1 VAEEPEDASDLASVT
16 AGADD
21 TALATDSGTAGAADG
36 EVRTKGRIGQAA
48 ESASKGRAGAYAGGR
63 LEVLHTLGVGGFG
76 TVYAAEDVAS
86 RALVALKVQ
95 RAGRVRSRLAL
106 DEIRLLERVA
116 RHQAEAAKERAGGG
130 ACGGVGGERG
140 TAEWGQRVV
149 ALRSSFLESKGA
161 AAQVCIETELLGP
174 NLLDLIKDFRYQ
186 GCPLSLVKA
195 VARAALEGLAFLHGR
210 CRVIHTDIK
219 PENILLT
226 LAPRA
231 GVEPLEA
238 AVWWTRHSPS
248 GCKKCKEKAEDARGL
263 ACEARWKLRKGW
275 TAVLAEGAPG
285 GAAWGRVGAKLV
297 DLGNACVQD
306 KHFTEDIQTV
316 EYRSPEVG
324 HVARQPSDE
333 LVT

>member
-1 VAEEPEDASDLASVT
+1 M
-16 AGADD
+16 
-21 TALATDSGTAGAADG
+21 
-36 EVRTKGRIGQAA
+36 
-48 ESASKGRAGAYAGGR
+48 
-63 LEVLHTLGVGGFG
+63 
-76 TVYAAEDVAS
+76 
-86 RALVALKVQ
+86 
-95 RAGRVRSRLAL
+95 
-106 DEIRLLERVA
+106 
-116 RHQAEAAKERAGGG
+116 
-130 ACGGVGGERG
+130 
-140 TAEWGQRVV
+140 
-149 ALRSSFLESKGA
+149 
-161 AAQVCIETELLGP
+161 CIETELLGP

-285 GAAWGRVGAKLV
+285 GGRVGARRRQ
-297 DLGNACVQD
+297 ARRPWECVRAGQALHRGHPD
-306 KHFTEDIQTV
+306 RRV
-316 EYRSPEVG
+316 PLPGGRSRG
-324 HVARQPSDE
+324 PSAI
-333 LVT
+333 